1 LDLDLESESLSESES
16 EDDDESAFFAG
27 VGSDGF
33 AFFAAGSVS
42 ELDESESESL
52 SESESESDDS
62 GALRLT
68 PLSVE
73 SRSSGSFR
81 ARSARGEGTRAARGR
96 GNEPTPDTGAG
107 SRMGV
112 DSASVVGRAS
122 EVRRSFHKRDHDG
135 GGRKKKTERRAA
147 AAFGTHLASMNTL
160 AISVRSAVRFFAC
173 GLSESRE
180 TSVRDTPRVAVANRG
195 SRRRRV
201 VAIGAE
207 TARFFRCLLFRLPRR
222 APNREPRTHRLRGR
236 HLLRLGLGLHRAQGI
251 LEPVR
256 LEVRLDGRDE
266 VGGVGTHR
274 NCRWATASRRN
285 EV

>member
-1 LDLDLESESLSESES
+1 MDL
-16 EDDDESAFFAG
+16 
-27 VGSDGF
+27 
-33 AFFAAGSVS
+33 
-42 ELDESESESL
+42 
-52 SESESESDDS
+52 
-62 GALRLT
+62 
-68 PLSVE
+68 
-73 SRSSGSFR
+73 
-81 ARSARGEGTRAARGR
+81 
-96 GNEPTPDTGAG
+96 
-107 SRMGV
+107 
-112 DSASVVGRAS
+112 ASVGRRLVGAFTNATTTAAD
-122 EVRRSFHKRDHDG
+122 E
-135 GGRKKKTERRAA
+135 KKTERRAA

-180 TSVRDTPRVAVANRG
+180 TSVRDTPFVAVANRG

-236 HLLRLGLGLHRAQGI
+236 HLLRLGLGLHRAQGL